1 MISVIKVLVSQRT
14 AEQAKWAPTLK
25 GRRLW
30 CHHRHWFGHWGGGE
44 GILGG
49 CAEGTGD
56 LWTQGADTLCFAF
69 YLWHCKTNR
78 RRLQT
83 ETQNKS
89 GTEQC
94 HTRWHFTL
102 PLLFV
107 EEKDSTVRWGYK
119 SSFKKLTTY
128 SLAFCMRRYRMITI
142 PVLSLP
148 PSLANPQIPVF
159 PLLCDTV
166 ENTLFFFC
174 AKTFSQW
181 DFSRRHIQPVCLPTR
196 SQAGDV
202 S

>member
-1 MISVIKVLVSQRT
+1 MISVIKVLVSKRT

-30 CHHRHWFGHWGGGE
+30 CHHRHWFGHWGGWE
-44 GILGG
+44 GILAG
-49 CAEGTGD
+49 CAEGIGD

-83 ETQNKS
+83 ETRNQS

-94 HTRWHFTL
+94 HMRWHFTL

-107 EEKDSTVRWGYK
+107 EEKDSTVRLGYK

-128 SLAFCMRRYRMITI
+128 SLAFCMRRYRMVTI
-142 PVLSLP
+142 PVLKSTSLP
-148 PSLANPQIPVF
+148 CESPDSCISSPVWHCWEYAVLF
-159 PLLCDTV
+159 LCQDIQSV
-166 ENTLFFFC
+166 RFF
-174 AKTFSQW
+174 
-181 DFSRRHIQPVCLPTR
+181 
-196 SQAGDV
+196 
-202 S
+202 